1 MPDRGY
7 YFLGFPLLGY
17 QRREFTGPDMLGFG
31 ATYRWKMKEYQL
43 KAVKAVYLNLAAQA
57 ANVWTTRDAMSLNDL
72 RYGTGIGLHADTI
85 TGPIRLDFGFGEQ
98 NRYSVY
104 FSAGFDF

>member
-1 MPDRGY
+1 MLDSGGSD

-17 QRREFTGPDMLGFG
+17 QRREFTGPYMLGFG

-57 ANVWTTRDAMSLNDL
+57 ANVWTTRDSMSLNDL
-72 RYGTGIGLHADTI
+72 RDGNRSPCRHDHRTDT
-85 TGPIRLDFGFGEQ
+85 
-98 NRYSVY
+98 
-104 FSAGFDF
+104 AGFWFRRTEPVFSLFFGGV